1 MKTHSGNPSAL
12 LTFGNS
18 SASSSL
24 PSKIHTYSYI
34 TFKELLKTI
43 QQEVIERQC
52 YMARHRTVQRKI
64 NHYRIIY
71 KFV

>member
-18 SASSSL
+18 SASS
-24 PSKIHTYSYI
+24 TYSYI

-71 KFV
+71 KFVIHN